1 MRRGKLEEQIERMYY
16 HNWSAD
22 PYSLGAYSYIGV
34 GGAQAPKQLTRPV
47 ESTLL
52 FAGEV
57 TDAENSGTVEG
68 AIASGR
74 RAAQQALKLLA

>member
-1 MRRGKLEEQIERMYY
+1 
-16 HNWSAD
+16 
-22 PYSLGAYSYIGV
+22 
-34 GGAQAPKQLTRPV
+34 
-47 ESTLL
+47 L

-74 RAAQQALKLLA
+74 RAAQQALKL